1 MAGLDVAYTVALWPL
16 RTRNFQAH
24 AAKLQTLVEAVAA
37 TARPIRG
44 RSRHLQHYPA
54 PDIHPGPFDTMAVA
68 GSHNVAYDAGV
79 ASVLWIE
86 EPEPSSQRWVSRQIN
101 GRNADEDRGVS

>member
-1 MAGLDVAYTVALWPL
+1 MAGLDAAYTVALWPL

-54 PDIHPGPFDTMAVA
+54 PDIHPGPFKHYGRRRLPQRSLRCW
-68 GSHNVAYDAGV
+68 GSVGT
-79 ASVLWIE
+79 L
-86 EPEPSSQRWVSRQIN
+86 
-101 GRNADEDRGVS
+101 DRGARTIFAALGLQAD